1 MVRRAKCGVPRQ
13 WVRRS
18 GRLCRRNSVD
28 DAPVGYQ
35 NTSSNLREK
44 TLREPR
50 SCTCILD
57 LPEECLVIVFK
68 SLTAYEICNA
78 STVCKRFYHVS
89 RNSALWRSVYLSLED
104 FSRLHAQRVSF
115 VDLDN
120 YDWRET
126 NIDTKRRMLFAS
138 FLSARKAAL
147 TEIRFHG
154 NFNIYLEADML
165 LCLLSKCNVKNLKK
179 VDMKP
184 YGIYWCW
191 ELGVQVVLKR
201 LVQKCRNSLK
211 FLRCFV
217 DVSYTTAKL
226 IGSLHNLEYLQ
237 LNFRNAKPSHDILQ
251 PEAMDAILSRLP
263 NLKHLKITTRQYIYD
278 KDTFPGYVLKSD
290 TLETL
295 DFGFTK
301 EFLIT
306 GMVLPKLRT
315 IKAEFPYIG
324 YFTERIT
331 CLFDIVEKGCP
342 LIQTI
347 NGYTAPIPG
356 LQNFQLS
363 ETEKRELYFCSCSAH
378 SPSRNEH

>member
-1 MVRRAKCGVPRQ
+1 MVRRAKCGVPRR

-35 NTSSNLREK
+35 NTSSDHREK

-50 SCTCILD
+50 ILD

-78 STVCKRFYHVS
+78 STVCRRFYHVS
-89 RNSALWRSVYLSLED
+89 RNSALWRSVDLSLED
-104 FSRLHAQRVSF
+104 FLRLHPPTVSI

-120 YDWRET
+120 YDWREANT
-126 NIDTKRRMLFAS
+126 DTKRRMLFAS

-165 LCLLSKCNVKNLKK
+165 LYLLGKCNVKNLKK
-179 VDMKP
+179 VDIKP

-237 LNFRNAKPSHDILQ
+237 LHFRDSHDILQ
-251 PEAMDAILSRLP
+251 PEALDAILSRLP

-347 NGYTAPIPG
+347 NGYTSPIPG

-363 ETEKRELYFCSCSAH
+363 ETGKRELYFCSCAVH
-378 SPSRNEH
+378 SPYRNEH

>member
-1 MVRRAKCGVPRQ
+1 MVKRAKRSVPKQ

-28 DAPVGYQ
+28 DAPVGHQ
-35 NTSSNLREK
+35 NTSSYRREK
-44 TLREPR
+44 TWRENR
-50 SCTCILD
+50 SYILD

-68 SLTAYEICNA
+68 SLTAYEICNV

-89 RNSALWRSVYLSLED
+89 RNSALWRSVDLSLED
-104 FSRLHAQRVSF
+104 FLRSHRQRVSF
-115 VDLDN
+115 VDLDK
-120 YDWRET
+120 YDWRKG
-126 NIDTKRRMLFAS
+126 NPDAQRRMRFAS

-147 TEIRFHG
+147 TEIRLRGKFD
-154 NFNIYLEADML
+154 IYQEADML
-165 LCLLSKCNVKNLKK
+165 VYLLNKCNVKNLRKI
-179 VDMKP
+179 DLKP
-184 YGIYWCW
+184 CGISWCW
-191 ELGVQVVLKR
+191 EFGLKFVLKR

-211 FLRCFV
+211 FLRCGV
-217 DVSYTTAKL
+217 DVSFTTAKL
-226 IGSLHNLEYLQ
+226 IGSLHSLEHLQ
-237 LNFRNAKPSHDILQ
+237 LHFPDTQPSYDVLQ
-251 PEAMDAILSRLP
+251 PEALDAILSGLL

-306 GMVLPKLRT
+306 GMILPKLRT
-315 IKAEFPYIG
+315 IKAEFPFIG

-331 CLFDIVEKGCP
+331 CLFNIVEKGCP

-347 NGYTAPIPG
+347 NGYTSPVPG

-363 ETEKRELYFCSCSAH
+363 ETGKRQLYFCSCAVH
-378 SPSRNEH
+378 RPSRF

>member
-18 GRLCRRNSVD
+18 GRLCRRNSIV

-35 NTSSNLREK
+35 NTSSNHREK

-89 RNSALWRSVYLSLED
+89 RNSALWRSVDLSLED
-104 FSRLHAQRVSF
+104 FLRLHAQRVSF

-120 YDWRET
+120 YDWREA
-126 NIDTKRRMLFAS
+126 NVDTKRRMLFAS

-184 YGIYWCW
+184 YGIYWLW

-237 LNFRNAKPSHDILQ
+237 LNFHDTKPSHDILQ
-251 PEAMDAILSRLP
+251 PEAMDAILSRLR
-263 NLKHLKITTRQYIYD
+263 NLKHLKITIRQYIYD

-306 GMVLPKLRT
+306 GMVLPKLCT

-331 CLFDIVEKGCP
+331 CLFGIVEKGCP

-347 NGYTAPIPG
+347 NGYTSPIPG

-363 ETEKRELYFCSCSAH
+363 ETGKRELYFCSCSVH